1 MNHREGESDDLHQNK
16 KKCAVCAKGF
26 SFRKK
31 ILCCKCENAYCT
43 NHCCKVIAT
52 VEGEKILC
60 DACYHDY
67 RRIKIQEKFS
77 QEIEGL
83 NLELGRVRQA
93 CNRVERDFFDKT
105 TEIGKFESE
114 VEKNMS
120 LVKKSLKKLQKEEK
134 EVNAKLDIARNNE
147 KQTEAE
153 YEKSQ
158 SDLKQANSEFIK
170 SDTKL
175 EEVKNEYMQVINV
188 RSNLTSQLMDM
199 RSKVEHCMDYEKV
212 SADLCIRCK
221 ETLRKCY
228 QERVNSERGADE
240 SSMSLYTSQS
250 ILDSVREMKDSLNVV
265 IVEPEK
271 QPKCLVI

>member
-1 MNHREGESDDLHQNK
+1 MSHREGETDDSHQNK

-31 ILCCKCENAYCT
+31 VLCCKCENAYCT
-43 NHCCKVIAT
+43 NHCCKIIAT

-60 DACYHDY
+60 DACYHEY

-114 VEKNMS
+114 NEKNMGV
-120 LVKKSLKKLQKEEK
+120 VKKALKKLQKEQK
-134 EVNAKLDIARNNE
+134 EVNAKL
-147 KQTEAE
+147 EAVKSSE
-153 YEKSQ
+153 SLIEEEFEKSQ
-158 SDLKQANSEFIK
+158 SELKQANAEFIK
-170 SDTKL
+170 SDTRL
-175 EEVKNEYMQVINV
+175 EEVKNEYVQVVNV
-188 RSNLTSQLMDM
+188 RSNLMGQLMDL
-199 RSKVEHCMDYEKV
+199 RAKVEHCMDYEKV
-212 SADLCIRCK
+212 TADLCVRCK

-228 QERVNSERGADE
+228 QERVNREQGDE

-271 QPKCLVI
+271 QPNCLVI